1 MRSTSYIENLSGEI
15 VEEMI
20 YTLRQEQFENGNVVF
35 KEGDTSKGIMFVME
49 GGIEL
54 SHSEEGRSVVIDALL
69 PGSYLFS
76 STCLTE
82 EKIKLTGVALGKTTV
97 LVLPYE

>member
-1 MRSTSYIENLSGEI
+1 
-15 VEEMI
+15 
-20 YTLRQEQFENGNVVF
+20 
-35 KEGDTSKGIMFVME
+35 MFLME

-54 SHSEEGRSVVIDALL
+54 SHTEHGRSVLVDTLL

-82 EKIKLTGVALGKTTV
+82 ERIKLTGVALGKTTV